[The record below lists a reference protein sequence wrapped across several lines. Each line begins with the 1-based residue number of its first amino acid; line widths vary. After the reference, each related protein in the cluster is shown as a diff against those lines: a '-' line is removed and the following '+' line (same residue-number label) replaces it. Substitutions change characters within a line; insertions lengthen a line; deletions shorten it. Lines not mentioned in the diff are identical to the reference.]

1 MTEVTENTETHRESG
16 TLWSLLTCRLLP
28 PFYPQTLW
36 PMVATSSGV
45 PRERSPPIDC
55 HENSA
60 VPSGEEVV
68 PRHEAGCRW
77 GAGKMT
83 GSVMVLGAAKPWCT
97 EGKAQAW
104 PPGRPASSQ
113 GRVKDPGSFYT
124 VCWWR
129 WHNSALHSTSGTTT
143 LRRASMTTASVG
155 RGPLGLP
162 ASWAH
167 PRPPGGW
174 PVGPGP

>member
-28 PFYPQTLW
+28 PFYPQSLW

-45 PRERSPPIDC
+45 PRERRPPVDC
-55 HENSA
+55 HEYSA

-83 GSVMVLGAAKPWCT
+83 GSVMVLGAVKPWCT
-97 EGKAQAW
+97 ERKAQAW
-104 PPGRPASSQ
+104 PQADQPAAKEGLRIQAAST
-113 GRVKDPGSFYT
+113 R
-124 VCWWR
+124 
-129 WHNSALHSTSGTTT
+129 SAGGDGTT
-143 LRRASMTTASVG
+143 LLSIASQEPPSSG
-155 RGPLGLP
+155 EPL
-162 ASWAH
+162 
-167 PRPPGGW
+167 
-174 PVGPGP
+174 